1 MRGYFSCVKD
11 TTASAARILYAR
23 DLDFLVVRGF
33 ALHEGKVASVLMV
46 SQKQETD
53 DDREPV
59 QVVRYDG
66 TIGGRVLPSEDC
78 IEYTPSSATID
89 LWIAEL

>member
-1 MRGYFSCVKD
+1 MVW
-11 TTASAARILYAR
+11 
-23 DLDFLVVRGF
+23 GF

-46 SQKQETD
+46 SQKQEND

-59 QVVRYDG
+59 QVVRYDR

-78 IEYTPSSATID
+78 VEYTPSSATLD
-89 LWIAEL
+89 LWTAEL

>member
-1 MRGYFSCVKD
+1 
-11 TTASAARILYAR
+11 
-23 DLDFLVVRGF
+23 
-33 ALHEGKVASVLMV
+33 VASVLMV

>member
-1 MRGYFSCVKD
+1 M
-11 TTASAARILYAR
+11 
-23 DLDFLVVRGF
+23 VRSF
-33 ALHEGKVASVLMV
+33 TLHEGKVASVLMV

-59 QVVRYDG
+59 QVVRYDR

-78 IEYTPSSATID
+78 VEYTPSSATID
-89 LWIAEL
+89 PWTAEL